1 MDLEIKKNLASNWF
15 KSLQNA
21 FCDDICKLEREKLNF
36 KTTVWKRDSE
46 KDEGGGEYR
55 ILKNGKVFDPTNR
68 VFNKK
73 KR

>member
-36 KTTVWKRDSE
+36 KTTVWKRDSLF
-46 KDEGGGEYR
+46 K
-55 ILKNGKVFDPTNR
+55 IHH
-68 VFNKK
+68 
-73 KR
+73 